1 MNKIYMSK
9 ANILDKKY
17 TMSNFLLL
25 LLRMI

>member
-1 MNKIYMSK
+1 MKKIYMPK

>member
-1 MNKIYMSK
+1 MKKIYMSK